1 MKEIINFEYDERALP
16 KASDIE
22 ENADL
27 EEIYETNEENTDGE
41 DTDEGEEKI
50 SDDYYEL
57 PKARSSRNMI
67 WSVVSVVLAVLS
79 IPAAG
84 IYWLGITFAILS
96 VGAGLFSRYRLG
108 YFDKWSV
115 FGLIFG
121 IMGAV
126 CGIFSMI
133 VSLSGIFN

>member
-16 KASDIE
+16 EASDIE
-22 ENADL
+22 ENVDL

-67 WSVVSVVLAVLS
+67 WSVVSLALGVLS
-79 IPAAG
+79 IPFAG
-84 IYWLGITFAILS
+84 IYVLGLILAVMA
-96 VGAGLFSRYRLG
+96 VGAGLLSRYRLG
-108 YFDKWSV
+108 YFDKYSV
-115 FGLIFG
+115 SGLIFG
-121 IMGAV
+121 IMGTV
-126 CGIFSMI
+126 CGVFSMI
-133 VSLSGIFN
+133 VSILGIFN